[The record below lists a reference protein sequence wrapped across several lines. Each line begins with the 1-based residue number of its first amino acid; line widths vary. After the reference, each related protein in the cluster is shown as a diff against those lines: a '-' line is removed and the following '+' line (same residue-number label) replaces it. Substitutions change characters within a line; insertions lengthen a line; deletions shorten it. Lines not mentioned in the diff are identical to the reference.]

1 MDIKPC
7 LCSPLVDPFYIT
19 ILANNIIIQLIVL
32 TLYKN
37 QRDSISKV
45 K

>member
-19 ILANNIIIQLIVL
+19 VLNNIIIQLIVL